1 MEPRWLIEGHNRR
14 VATRKQR
21 RRREKEK
28 RHDYEIVYLDGE
40 GNEVEPDE
48 TDIPSPRRR
57 SASANGKTSKG
68 SKSSGRR
75 TRAPQPPSWK
85 RVAKRGAIFAPLFI
99 ATVLLLGGKRM
110 TLQAA
115 VFQTLILLVFFVPFS
130 YFLDSLM
137 WRSHQ
142 KKLSRGSGTKR

>member
-1 MEPRWLIEGHNRR
+1 M
-14 VATRKQR
+14 ASRKQR

-28 RHDYEIVYLDGE
+28 RHDYEIVYLDDE

-48 TDIPSPRRR
+48 PDVRAPAKR
-57 SASANGKTSKG
+57 GESKG
-68 SKSSGRR
+68 SSSKASTTSGRR
-75 TRAPQPPSWK
+75 GRAPQPPSWR

-110 TLQAA
+110 TLAGA
-115 VFQTLILLVFFVPFS
+115 VFQAVVLLALFVPFS

-137 WRSHQ
+137 YRSHQ
-142 KKLSRGSGTKR
+142 KKLGRGPAAKR

>member
-1 MEPRWLIEGHNRR
+1 

-28 RHDYEIVYLDGE
+28 RHEYEIVYLDDD

-48 TDIPSPRRR
+48 VDTRDPAKR
-57 SASANGKTSKG
+57 SASPKGKSSGASRTSG
-68 SKSSGRR
+68 SSGRR
-75 TRAPQPPSWK
+75 GRTPQPPSWR

-110 TLQAA
+110 TLAGA
-115 VFQTLILLVFFVPFS
+115 VFQTMILLVLFVPFS

-137 WRSHQ
+137 YRSYQ
-142 KKLSRGSGTKR
+142 KKLGRGPAPKR